1 MLLIGELMHEMTD
14 KEFSP
19 EELANSNRI
28 FKSATPKYD
37 WSWWIKWF
45 GSIAVLIAVSI
56 RSTGLAEFILYD
68 LVLSLVGAASWLV
81 VGLMWKDRA
90 LIILN
95 GVITFMLLSGL
106 IKVLVT

>member
-1 MLLIGELMHEMTD
+1 MLLIGELIHEMTD

-68 LVLSLVGAASWLV
+68 LVLSLVGAACWLV

-95 GVITFMLLSGL
+95 GVITFMLLGGL
-106 IKVLVT
+106 IKVLVA

>member
-1 MLLIGELMHEMTD
+1 MTATITVSETIISINESKIENVTNVYPNPFTSYLTIALNKELIND
-14 KEFSP
+14 NP
-19 EELANSNRI
+19 
-28 FKSATPKYD
+28 
-37 WSWWIKWF
+37 
-45 GSIAVLIAVSI
+45 SI
-56 RSTGLAEFILYD
+56 EFILYD

-106 IKVLVT
+106 IKVLVS